1 MKTDAIVIPIV
12 PEIAAKRILF
22 ATDFSEVSLSA
33 LPLVSTI
40 ARKYESRVFVVN
52 VWTPVPYTM
61 ISPEAAGVLQR
72 QDEREIQAKTR
83 KLLNTKELTGLS
95 ATALV
100 MPGIPAQEL
109 SRLVRE
115 ENIDLA
121 ILATHGR
128 TGLRHLLMGSVAEE
142 LFRNLPCPV
151 LTVGPNISKRSITG
165 TEIKHILFPTDLS
178 DESRAVFPYLASL
191 ASDYK
196 ASLTLLHVLPV
207 ETATN
212 PDAKTLAEPLRQEM
226 QSIFSSHIDPRC
238 PAEFVVDFGDTV
250 ERTLAHAQ
258 TRNADLIGLGVLQAG
273 ELMTHFR
280 NTVAY
285 RIVLQAHCPVLTS
298 RQSG

>member
-142 LFRNLPCPV
+142 LFRNLPCRCSRWDP
-151 LTVGPNISKRSITG
+151 ISQSVRSQELKSSTSCFPPI
-165 TEIKHILFPTDLS
+165 FPTS
-178 DESRAVFPYLASL
+178 PGRSFP
-191 ASDYK
+191 
-196 ASLTLLHVLPV
+196 TW
-207 ETATN
+207 
-212 PDAKTLAEPLRQEM
+212 LRW
-226 QSIFSSHIDPRC
+226 R
-238 PAEFVVDFGDTV
+238 
-250 ERTLAHAQ
+250 Q
-258 TRNADLIGLGVLQAG
+258 TIKR
-273 ELMTHFR
+273 
-280 NTVAY
+280 
-285 RIVLQAHCPVLTS
+285 P
-298 RQSG
+298 